1 MNWLDAFILAAAA
14 VWAFIRS
21 RRGALRVAIEFFSAA
36 LGLWAAVRFTD
47 AAAAA
52 LRARGVPYF
61 VGWPGAFGA
70 LLLIPAVIGQTMS
83 GTLAARQA
91 ELGPGRI
98 DRAAGVVIGLG
109 EVFVV
114 AGMAI
119 VAVAEWGGRLSEPPW
134 IDSIIVGWLVRVMPV
149 LYDWAA
155 EVLTL

>member
-1 MNWLDAFILAAAA
+1 
-14 VWAFIRS
+14 
-21 RRGALRVAIEFFSAA
+21 
-36 LGLWAAVRFTD
+36 
-47 AAAAA
+47 
-52 LRARGVPYF
+52 
-61 VGWPGAFGA
+61 
-70 LLLIPAVIGQTMS
+70 MS